1 MNRQDNLLY
10 LDLTKTIMK
19 LQKILTGIG
28 IVLFL
33 ALMISCTGEKKV
45 EVKKTEKKEKKT
57 DSIKIK
63 NKDAIK

>member
-1 MNRQDNLLY
+1 
-10 LDLTKTIMK
+10 MK

-45 EVKKTEKKEKKT
+45 EEETTAETAAEVEEWITLFDGESL
-57 DSIKIK
+57 DG
-63 NKDAIK
+63 